1 MRVEVV
7 SPGDLGANER
17 RRWAGFQDA
26 DERMR
31 SPFLSL
37 EFTVAVARHRPRTR
51 VAVVSDGGEVVG
63 FLPFER
69 GALGAATSPAALLN
83 EAQGL
88 IHRPGYEWDARELL
102 DRAGIGVWE
111 FGQVVGTPAALEPY
125 TTFRAESPV
134 MDLTDGFPAYLAR
147 ARARSSRIKD
157 LPRRRR
163 RLGRELGPVRVEFA
177 ADDPAAVR
185 TLMTWKSE
193 QYRRTARPDRFAE
206 PWIRA
211 LVEDVATMRS
221 PGCSGVVSLVWAG
234 DTLVAGHIGLRS
246 RRVLPT
252 WFPTYDPDFSR
263 YSPGLLLHVEM
274 AEAGAAD
281 GLEGIDLGRGPK
293 DYKDWLAD
301 RVHEVWEGRVVHR
314 AGAGLLHWARRVPLR
329 EVRNT
334 VVSNRRLY
342 DAADRTLRTYASVR
356 AASRAALR
364 SPVRSGASVR

>member
-1 MRVEVV
+1 MKVDVV
-7 SPGDLGANER
+7 VPDDLGAPER
-17 RRWAGFQDA
+17 ARWAAFQDA
-26 DERMR
+26 DDRMR
-31 SPFLSL
+31 SPFLSFD
-37 EFTVAVARHRPRTR
+37 FTLAVARHRPRAR
-51 VAVVSDGGEVVG
+51 VAVISDGGEIVG

-69 GALGAATSPAALLN
+69 GPLGEATSPAAVLN
-83 EAQGL
+83 EAEGV
-88 IHRPGYEWDARELL
+88 IHRRGYEWDARELL

-111 FGQVVGTPAALEPY
+111 FDQVVGSPAAFEPY

-134 MDLTDGFPAYLAR
+134 MDLTDGFETYLAR

-163 RLGRELGPVRVEFA
+163 RLGREHGPVRFEFA
-177 ADDPAAVR
+177 ADDPAAMR
-185 TLMTWKSE
+185 TVLAWKSE

-211 LVEDVATMRS
+211 LVEDVATLRT
-221 PGCSGVVSLVWAG
+221 PRCSGVVSLLWAG
-234 DTLVAGHIGLRS
+234 DTLVAGHVGLRS
-246 RRVLPT
+246 EHVLPT
-252 WFPTYDPDFSR
+252 WFPAYDPDFAR

-281 GLEGIDLGRGPK
+281 GLECIDLGRGPK

-301 RVHEVWEGRVVHR
+301 RVDEVWEGRVVAR
-314 AGAGLLHWARRVPLR
+314 SGAGLVHWARRVPLR

-342 DAADRTLRTYASVR
+342 EVADRTLRTYASLR
-356 AASRAALR
+356 ASFRTEE
-364 SPVRSGASVR
+364 SVR